1 MMGEDIMKWSGE
13 KLIKWGWVLLI
24 LFIFGIILAIY
35 NFYPLV
41 YMFIMGTINLLILIW
56 VI

>member
-1 MMGEDIMKWSGE
+1 MKWSSE
-13 KLIKWGWVLLI
+13 KLIKWGWVLLV

-41 YMFIMGTINLLILIW
+41 YMFTMGTINLLILIW